1 MIPDND
7 ALFKSMEN
15 DNLVSEDIGSQILR
29 MLEKAL
35 CDELLAAYQY
45 WTCYQMSRGKGKSD
59 CDPEFEAHY
68 KEETEHAEKLML
80 RINELGG
87 SPVSDPKQWEDYA
100 PFGFNP
106 IMSSDVKTM
115 LETTIQAEKKAISY
129 YKEILMSATNET
141 DPTTH
146 KLVKSILEDEEEH
159 LYDLERL
166 LEEFLAD

>member
-1 MIPDND
+1 MIPDN
-7 ALFKSMEN
+7 ALLRSMEN
-15 DNLVSEDIGSQILR
+15 DALVSEDINSQILR
-29 MLEKAL
+29 MLASAL

-68 KEETEHAEKLML
+68 KEETDHAEKLMK

-87 SPVSDPKQWEDYA
+87 QPISDPKQWVDYA
-100 PFGFNP
+100 PVGFTP
-106 IMSSDVKTM
+106 IPSSDVESM
-115 LETTIQAEKKAISY
+115 LKITIEAEKNAIAY
-129 YKEILMSATNET
+129 YKNILVSATNET

-146 KLVKSILEDEEEH
+146 KLIKSILEDEEEH